1 MSETADT
8 VDTADTVERDAPV
21 DAIDARKGEEE
32 QAGAAQKPPARPVSE
47 IRADIVKERAALGAS
62 FDALRA
68 DLDETVD
75 AGKRRVAGAGRKA
88 KFAAPAIGAALAL
101 ALLLRGRARRRR

>member
-8 VDTADTVERDAPV
+8 ADAVERAV
-21 DAIDARKGEEE
+21 AVEAQKGEEE
-32 QAGAAQKPPARPVSE
+32 QAGAAQKPPARPAPE
-47 IRADIVKERAALGAS
+47 IRADIIEERAALGAS
-62 FDALRA
+62 FDALRG
-68 DLDETVD
+68 DLDEAVD
-75 AGKRRVAGAGRKA
+75 AGKRRVAGAARKA